1 MKKEYITVHGKQ
13 YNSYVAISHD
23 YDVEVQ
29 ELLRYVNAGYS
40 AEEAVAQCRN
50 ACRRGTDRK
59 AYRIELDGAAY
70 ASLSEACRK
79 IGISTS
85 STYQKKKAIMQQTGV
100 SEHEATIQALQ
111 YLSAR
116 RTEKRGG
123 RAEKVVIAGHTYPSR
138 HAAIQAYHLSTAT
151 VHARIT
157 RAKQA
162 GKPISFEEALL
173 AGRNRK
179 YAAARYGMKAV
190 ELQGDQSKLLEYLGG
205 ELRGESFHVVFYKKS
220 ILHASRQL
228 PDDLQTI
235 ALTILW
241 ATETTLS
248 ICWSSMVSVE
258 ALGDRKAALK
268 AVNRANSMYVGIKL
282 SIQPD
287 DSIGAI
293 CDTYVSGSGIASRKS
308 TLVAVRQFIETCSML
323 LVQWGAEGSL

>member
-123 RAEKVVIAGHTYPSR
+123 RARESCYSRAYLPEPACGNTGLSPEYSHCACPDYPG
-138 HAAIQAYHLSTAT
+138 QAS
-151 VHARIT
+151 
-157 RAKQA
+157 
-162 GKPISFEEALL
+162 GK
-173 AGRNRK
+173 
-179 YAAARYGMKAV
+179 
-190 ELQGDQSKLLEYLGG
+190 
-205 ELRGESFHVVFYKKS
+205 
-220 ILHASRQL
+220 
-228 PDDLQTI
+228 
-235 ALTILW
+235 
-241 ATETTLS
+241 
-248 ICWSSMVSVE
+248 
-258 ALGDRKAALK
+258 
-268 AVNRANSMYVGIKL
+268 AN
-282 SIQPD
+282 
-287 DSIGAI
+287 
-293 CDTYVSGSGIASRKS
+293 
-308 TLVAVRQFIETCSML
+308 FF
-323 LVQWGAEGSL
+323 